1 MNRRGRLALG
11 AVVAVALTA
20 SLLVS
25 PDAVL
30 ARLSWLAADPVRFG
44 VALVLVGLVRP
55 LFVWPTTLLA
65 VAAGYGYG
73 VAGAPVGLAL
83 ITASAIPTYLLAKR
97 LRRTGRDGP
106 KGRGTDPAPGAD
118 PGSGPGGASVSDPGS
133 GPASSTGTGRVPDGR
148 VVRVASRVRSA
159 TGDLRGTT
167 AARLLPIPSDLV
179 SAGAGL
185 AGVSAPAFVAGT
197 ALGEAPWAVAGALA
211 GSSLS
216 TLAAEGSL
224 AAAVDWRLV
233 GAAAVVAVGL
243 LVGPAYRAAT
253 GKTGTGDASAGG
265 VDPPTAEG
273 VDDPDGRRG
282 RSR

>member
-25 PDAVL
+25 PGVAL
-30 ARLSWLAADPVRFG
+30 ARLAWLAADPIRFG
-44 VALVLVGLVRP
+44 MALVVVGLVRP

-83 ITASAIPTYLLAKR
+83 ITASAIPTYLVARR
-97 LRRTGRDGP
+97 LGRRDRDGP
-106 KGRGTDPAPGAD
+106 PDGEPDLDSDPDPNPDPGAV
-118 PGSGPGGASVSDPGS
+118 SV
-133 GPASSTGTGRVPDGR
+133 RDGR
-148 VVRVASRVRSA
+148 VVRAARRVRSA

-185 AGVSAPAFVAGT
+185 AGVSAPAFLAGT

-243 LVGPAYRAAT
+243 LAGPAYRAAT
-253 GKTGTGDASAGG
+253 GADGTGDEGTGGLERPSAE
-265 VDPPTAEG
+265 A
-273 VDDPDGRRG
+273 VDDADGR
-282 RSR
+282 